1 MAGGE
6 YDPLPAGAR
15 RITEHLPRP
24 HPCKREDFLVRWEKG
39 KKGGFPMRLLLKILF
54 APVMLA
60 LILVVHFAAFLL
72 SVSAGIFALA
82 GTVFAILAAII
93 FFAVNR
99 TNGII
104 VLVFAFLISPFG
116 LPMLA
121 TWLLGKLQDLRYAL
135 QDWLY

>member
-1 MAGGE
+1 M
-6 YDPLPAGAR
+6 AGAR
-15 RITEHLPRP
+15 RIMEHLPRP
-24 HPCKREDFLVRWEKG
+24 HPCKREDFLVRWKKR

-121 TWLLGKLQDLRYAL
+121 MWLLGKLQDLRYAL

>member
-1 MAGGE
+1 
-6 YDPLPAGAR
+6 
-15 RITEHLPRP
+15 
-24 HPCKREDFLVRWEKG
+24 
-39 KKGGFPMRLLLKILF
+39 MRLLLKILF
-54 APVMLA
+54 APVMLV

-116 LPMLA
+116 LPMLVM
-121 TWLLGKLQDLRYAL
+121 WLLGKLQDLRYAL

>member
-1 MAGGE
+1 M
-6 YDPLPAGAR
+6 
-15 RITEHLPRP
+15 RIL
-24 HPCKREDFLVRWEKG
+24 
-39 KKGGFPMRLLLKILF
+39 MKILF

-60 LILVVHFAAFLL
+60 LILFVNFFAFLL
-72 SVSAGIFALA
+72 TVSSVFFGIA
-82 GTVFAILAAII
+82 GTVFAILAAIL

-104 VLVFAFLISPFG
+104 VLIFAFLISPFG

-121 TWLLGKLQDLRYAL
+121 AWLLGKVQQLRYAL

>member
-1 MAGGE
+1 M
-6 YDPLPAGAR
+6 
-15 RITEHLPRP
+15 RI
-24 HPCKREDFLVRWEKG
+24 
-39 KKGGFPMRLLLKILF
+39 LLKILF

-60 LILVVHFAAFLL
+60 LILFVNFFAFLL
-72 SVSAGIFALA
+72 TVSSVFFGIA
-82 GTVFAILAAII
+82 GTIFAILAAIL

-104 VLVFAFLISPFG
+104 VLIFAFLISPFG

-121 TWLLGKLQDLRYAL
+121 AWLLGKVQQLRYAL

>member
-1 MAGGE
+1 M
-6 YDPLPAGAR
+6 
-15 RITEHLPRP
+15 RI
-24 HPCKREDFLVRWEKG
+24 
-39 KKGGFPMRLLLKILF
+39 LLKILF

-60 LILVVHFAAFLL
+60 LILFVNFFAFLL
-72 SVSAGIFALA
+72 TVSSVFFGIA

-104 VLVFAFLISPFG
+104 VLIFAFLISPFG

-121 TWLLGKLQDLRYAL
+121 AWLLGKVQQLRYAL

>member
-1 MAGGE
+1 M
-6 YDPLPAGAR
+6 
-15 RITEHLPRP
+15 RI
-24 HPCKREDFLVRWEKG
+24 
-39 KKGGFPMRLLLKILF
+39 LLKILF

-60 LILVVHFAAFLL
+60 LILFVNFFAFLL
-72 SVSAGIFALA
+72 TVSSVFFGIA
-82 GTVFAILAAII
+82 GTVFAILAAIL

-104 VLVFAFLISPFG
+104 VLIFAFLISPFG

-121 TWLLGKLQDLRYAL
+121 AWLLGKVPQLQYAL

>member
-1 MAGGE
+1 M
-6 YDPLPAGAR
+6 
-15 RITEHLPRP
+15 RI
-24 HPCKREDFLVRWEKG
+24 
-39 KKGGFPMRLLLKILF
+39 LLKILF

-60 LILVVHFAAFLL
+60 LILFVNFFAFLL
-72 SVSAGIFALA
+72 TVSSVFFGIV
-82 GTVFAILAAII
+82 GTVFTILAAIL

-104 VLVFAFLISPFG
+104 VLIFAFLISPFG

-121 TWLLGKLQDLRYAL
+121 AWLLGKVQQLRYAL

>member
-1 MAGGE
+1 
-6 YDPLPAGAR
+6 
-15 RITEHLPRP
+15 
-24 HPCKREDFLVRWEKG
+24 
-39 KKGGFPMRLLLKILF
+39 MRLLLKILF

-60 LILVVHFAAFLL
+60 LILAVHFAAFLL

-93 FFAVNR
+93 FAVNR

-121 TWLLGKLQDLRYAL
+121 MWLLGKLQDLRYAL

>member
-1 MAGGE
+1 M
-6 YDPLPAGAR
+6 
-15 RITEHLPRP
+15 RI
-24 HPCKREDFLVRWEKG
+24 
-39 KKGGFPMRLLLKILF
+39 LLKILF

-60 LILVVHFAAFLL
+60 LILFVNFFAFLL
-72 SVSAGIFALA
+72 TVSSVFFGIA
-82 GTVFAILAAII
+82 GTVFAILAAIL

-104 VLVFAFLISPFG
+104 VLIFAFLISPFG

-121 TWLLGKLQDLRYAL
+121 AWLLGKVQQLRYGL

>member
-1 MAGGE
+1 M
-6 YDPLPAGAR
+6 
-15 RITEHLPRP
+15 RI
-24 HPCKREDFLVRWEKG
+24 
-39 KKGGFPMRLLLKILF
+39 LLKILL

-60 LILVVHFAAFLL
+60 LILFVNFFAFLL
-72 SVSAGIFALA
+72 TVSSVFFGIA
-82 GTVFAILAAII
+82 GTVFAILAAIL

-104 VLVFAFLISPFG
+104 VLIFAFLISPFG

-121 TWLLGKLQDLRYAL
+121 AWLLGKVQHLRYAL

>member
-1 MAGGE
+1 M
-6 YDPLPAGAR
+6 
-15 RITEHLPRP
+15 RI
-24 HPCKREDFLVRWEKG
+24 
-39 KKGGFPMRLLLKILF
+39 LLKILF

-60 LILVVHFAAFLL
+60 LILFVNFFAFLL
-72 SVSAGIFALA
+72 TVSSVFFGIA
-82 GTVFAILAAII
+82 GTVFAILAAIL

-104 VLVFAFLISPFG
+104 VLIFAFLISPFG

-121 TWLLGKLQDLRYAL
+121 AWLLGKVQQLRYAV

>member
-1 MAGGE
+1 
-6 YDPLPAGAR
+6 
-15 RITEHLPRP
+15 
-24 HPCKREDFLVRWEKG
+24 
-39 KKGGFPMRLLLKILF
+39 MRLLLKILF

-104 VLVFAFLISPFG
+104 VLVFAFLISPFCSGNCRTCDMPFKTGFTKKEYEGWSSRSSLVFLISTPLG
-116 LPMLA
+116 LWA
-121 TWLLGKLQDLRYAL
+121 I
-135 QDWLY
+135 